1 MFPSSFVITLRSF
14 FFIHVINFAT
24 TLNPEVTIPN
34 VIALIFYSYFIYN
47 FTSDMRTFQPSDKFY
62 FKKCYITSLHYFTS
76 VTILRS
82 FFFIHVTNFAT
93 ASNPGVAI
101 SDENAIFSIL
111 LLSTI
116 LRQIC
121 VPFNHQTNSISR
133 NVIFALC
140 INLHPSL
147 LTVRLCHF

>member
-1 MFPSSFVITLRSF
+1 MFPSSFVIILRSF
-14 FFIHVINFAT
+14 FFIHVTNFAVAS
-24 TLNPEVTIPN
+24 NPEVTIPN
-34 VIALIFYSYFIYN
+34 ENALFFYSSFIYN

-62 FKKCYITSLHYFTS
+62 FKKFYICFLHHFTS

-82 FFFIHVTNFAT
+82 FFFIHVTNFAV

-101 SDENAIFSIL
+101 SDQNAIFSIL

-121 VPFNHQTNSISR
+121 VPFNHQANSILR
-133 NVIFALC
+133 NVIHLC
-140 INLHPSL
+140 SQ
-147 LTVRLCHF
+147 